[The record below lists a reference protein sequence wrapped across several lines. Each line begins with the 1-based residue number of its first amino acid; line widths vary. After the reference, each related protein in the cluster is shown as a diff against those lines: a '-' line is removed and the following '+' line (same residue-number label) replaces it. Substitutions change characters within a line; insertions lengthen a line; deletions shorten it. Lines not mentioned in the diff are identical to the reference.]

1 MVLKIAEEVP
11 GLRLNAWFLDDG
23 TLVGTREE
31 LELVVDILER
41 DGPARGLVLSTSRSV
56 KAPAIPKSSV
66 WCPRPAG
73 EAGNPDPLGRGIPQV
88 LEEGIVVLGAP
99 IGSRAFVQQRLR
111 KRVDK
116 VRDITA
122 LLPDIKDPHT
132 EFVILRSCLSL
143 PKIMFSLRTVDTSTL
158 LDELKDFDS
167 INREAVS
174 RIMGPPLS
182 DQQWE
187 QAKLP
192 VHMGGLG
199 IRGAEDHGPVAYAV
213 SYLSSRPLVSKL
225 LNLNEEDPAILPQ
238 ELLDALSNR
247 QGEDL
252 ETASL
257 VGVKQKAAS
266 LVVDQHNLHLLSET
280 LTREGSVR
288 ETARLAS
295 LGLAHAG
302 DWLNLVPCP
311 ALGLHLRPA
320 EFTAALK
327 YRLGVPMYD
336 REGPCPAC
344 GRPSDT
350 LGDHALCCGSSGERI
365 ARHNSLRDTLYQTAI
380 KAALGPVR
388 EGRALIPGSAARPAD
403 VFIPRW
409 SGGRDA
415 ALDVTV
421 IHPLQSSTVAGA
433 AVTAGHALTIAYDRK
448 VAGAAEACSQ
458 AGIAFIPLAVES
470 LGGWHPVAVEEVKR
484 MASALARHKGEED
497 EGKEQRELFQLLAL
511 LVQKGNAALFNNRVP
526 DDGDAGIM
534 L

>member
-1 MVLKIAEEVP
+1 M
-11 GLRLNAWFLDDG
+11 
-23 TLVGTREE
+23 
-31 LELVVDILER
+31 
-41 DGPARGLVLSTSRSV
+41 LSTASSV
-56 KAPAIPKSSV
+56 KAPAIPKLSV

-111 KRVDK
+111 RRVDK

-225 LNLNEEDPAILPQ
+225 LNLNEEEPAILPQ

-266 LVVDQHNLHLLSET
+266 LVIDQDNLHLL
-280 LTREGSVR
+280 
-288 ETARLAS
+288 
-295 LGLAHAG
+295 
-302 DWLNLVPCP
+302 
-311 ALGLHLRPA
+311 
-320 EFTAALK
+320 
-327 YRLGVPMYD
+327 
-336 REGPCPAC
+336 
-344 GRPSDT
+344 
-350 LGDHALCCGSSGERI
+350 
-365 ARHNSLRDTLYQTAI
+365 
-380 KAALGPVR
+380 
-388 EGRALIPGSAARPAD
+388 
-403 VFIPRW
+403 
-409 SGGRDA
+409 
-415 ALDVTV
+415 
-421 IHPLQSSTVAGA
+421 
-433 AVTAGHALTIAYDRK
+433 
-448 VAGAAEACSQ
+448 
-458 AGIAFIPLAVES
+458 
-470 LGGWHPVAVEEVKR
+470 
-484 MASALARHKGEED
+484 
-497 EGKEQRELFQLLAL
+497 
-511 LVQKGNAALFNNRVP
+511 
-526 DDGDAGIM
+526 
-534 L
+534 